1 MDHDNF
7 PLTVDG
13 DISICSVVAEF
24 CHFGQ
29 QWRCGCVHPETW
41 GKVLASLKID
51 KLGNV
56 N

>member
-13 DISICSVVAEF
+13 DISICPVVAEF

-29 QWRCGCVHPETW
+29 QWRYRCVHPETW
-41 GKVLASLKID
+41 GKVLAPLKSD